1 MTSPKLIEYADKA
14 ELRARIVELEKALG
28 NSQQFLIAWLPE
40 YPVGHVQR
48 KRVMDQLDANTRALR
63 KDQ

>member
-14 ELRARIVELEKALG
+14 ELRARIVELEAALDRA
-28 NSQQFLIAWLPE
+28 LTWLSS
-40 YPVGHVQR
+40 YPGEG
-48 KRVMDQLDANTRALR
+48 ANGAYEQARAALR